1 MKIVLIAGLQVGRS
15 VYTKLA
21 ELNLSIE
28 GVFVLDDH
36 FSEKV
41 VGFVK
46 YDDIVPSDI
55 LHKVKHINEHYDD
68 IVKMKPDL
76 IIVVGWSQIIS
87 KEIVEFPP
95 MGTIGF
101 HYAKLPERRGGSPI
115 VWAIIDGLEET
126 EVTMFYYVEKVD
138 AGDIIGSYKIPV
150 TKQDDSKSLLEKSE
164 NAVVNLVEKYL
175 PLLEKGTAPR
185 IKQDDS
191 KAFFTKR
198 RGAKDDVIDWSK
210 SSVEI
215 YNFIRALKPPYPGAY
230 TICGDGK
237 KLYILDA
244 KLED

>member
-15 VYTKLA
+15 VYTKLKEMNFA
-21 ELNLSIE
+21 IE
-28 GVFVLDDH
+28 GVFVLEDH

-46 YDDIVPSDI
+46 YDDIVPTEI
-55 LHKVKHINEHYDD
+55 LCKVKHINDHFEN
-68 IVKMKPDL
+68 IVNMKPDL
-76 IIVVGWSQIIS
+76 IIVAGWSQIIS
-87 KEIVEFPP
+87 KEIVDIPP

-115 VWAIIDGLEET
+115 VWALIDGLEET

-150 TKQDDSKSLLEKSE
+150 SMKDDPKSLLEKSE
-164 NAVVNLVEKYL
+164 EAVVFLVKKYI
-175 PLLEKGTAPR
+175 PMLEKGTAPR

-191 KAFFTKR
+191 MASFTKR
-198 RGAKDDVIDWSK
+198 RSAKDDIINWSK

-237 KLYILDA
+237 KIYILDA